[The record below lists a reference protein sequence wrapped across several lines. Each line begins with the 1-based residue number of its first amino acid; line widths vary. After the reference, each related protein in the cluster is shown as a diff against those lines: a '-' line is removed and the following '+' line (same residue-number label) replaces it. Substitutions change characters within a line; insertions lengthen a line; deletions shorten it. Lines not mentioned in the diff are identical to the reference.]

1 MFIAVC
7 LDNYITLPYTIFH
20 ISFILTSVT
29 THTSIT
35 EYKSSLLGNACNK
48 IVRTANNVAGK

>member
-1 MFIAVC
+1 MFIAVR

-35 EYKSSLLGNACNK
+35 ECKSSLLGNTCNK
-48 IVRTANNVAGK
+48 IVRTANVAGK